1 MVFSLGWR
9 RARIVDR
16 VMNTAA
22 RRSSAGRIVSFFSSA
37 ALGLA
42 LLTGCSS
49 DNVSCGLDQCTVTM
63 DRSTSASASVFG
75 VEAKFVSADANTVTL
90 EVAGEQIQLT
100 KGQQA
105 VDVAGLQ
112 VSLDSITAD
121 QIGFVVSR

>member
-1 MVFSLGWR
+1 
-9 RARIVDR
+9 
-16 VMNTAA
+16 MNTAA
-22 RRSSAGRIVSFFSSA
+22 PRIAALFTSA

-63 DRSTSASASVFG
+63 DRSTSASASVLG

-105 VDVAGLQ
+105 VNVAGLQ

-121 QIGFVVSR
+121 QVGFVVSR

>member
-1 MVFSLGWR
+1 
-9 RARIVDR
+9 
-16 VMNTAA
+16 MNTAA
-22 RRSSAGRIVSFFSSA
+22 PRIAALFTSA

-42 LLTGCSS
+42 LLAGCSS

-63 DRSTSASASVFG
+63 DRSTSASASVLG

-105 VDVAGLQ
+105 VNVAGLQ

-121 QIGFVVSR
+121 QVGFVVSR

>member
-1 MVFSLGWR
+1 
-9 RARIVDR
+9 

-22 RRSSAGRIVSFFSSA
+22 PRIAALFTSA

-49 DNVSCGLDQCTVTM
+49 DNVDCGLDQCTVTLE
-63 DRSTSASASVFG
+63 RSTSASASVLG

-90 EVAGEQIQLT
+90 EVAGEEIQLT

-105 VDVAGLQ
+105 VDVGGLQ

-121 QIGFVVSR
+121 NIGFVVSR

>member
-1 MVFSLGWR
+1 
-9 RARIVDR
+9 
-16 VMNTAA
+16 MNTAA
-22 RRSSAGRIVSFFSSA
+22 PRIAALFTSA

-49 DNVSCGLDQCTVTM
+49 DNVDCGLDQCTVTLE
-63 DRSTSASASVFG
+63 RSTSASASVLG

-90 EVAGEQIQLT
+90 EVAGEEIQLT

-105 VDVAGLQ
+105 VDVGGLQ

-121 QIGFVVSR
+121 NIGFVVSR